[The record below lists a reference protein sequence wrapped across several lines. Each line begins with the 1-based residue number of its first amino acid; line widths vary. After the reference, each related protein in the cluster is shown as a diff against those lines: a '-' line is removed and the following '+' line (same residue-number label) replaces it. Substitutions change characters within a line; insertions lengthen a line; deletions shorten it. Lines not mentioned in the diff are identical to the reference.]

1 MKLLRTLRVDRS
13 SLTITSLTDRPDDA
27 GYRHSRSPYQRLQV
41 VEILRQINYGYDP
54 STARLQRILEIAQR
68 SSR

>member
-1 MKLLRTLRVDRS
+1 MKLLRTLRVDSS
-13 SLTITSLTDRPDDA
+13 SLTVASLTDRPDDVEYWHA
-27 GYRHSRSPYQRLQV
+27 RSPYERLQA